1 MATTATKL
9 AQIPD
14 GPHVRQYWDV
24 SAGASDTTATWDTG
38 LNNILVVQSNSQDD
52 SSHGVV
58 KNSNDGTLGTA
69 FGHVYLTG
77 VINSAKLYVTVVGN

>member
-14 GPHVRQYWDV
+14 GPLVRQYWDI
-24 SAGASDTTATWDTG
+24 SIGASDTTGTWDTG
-38 LNNILVVQSNSQDD
+38 LNNVVVVHSSSQDD

-58 KNSNDGTLGTA
+58 KNSNNGTLSSA

>member
-9 AQIPD
+9 AQIPS
-14 GPHVRQYWDV
+14 GPYVTQYWDI

-38 LNNILVVQSNSQDD
+38 LNNVVNVQSSSQDD

-58 KNSNDGTLGTA
+58 KNSNDGTLSSE

-77 VINSAKLYVTVVGN
+77 VINSAKIYVTVVGN